1 MQAKL
6 LGNFKQGLAFVV
18 SAPAGT
24 GKTTLVHM
32 LTKEFPCVV
41 MSTSFTTRERRPEE
55 KDGVDYFFVSKE
67 EFEKKVA
74 GKEFLEHVQL
84 YGNYYGTDYQ
94 SIRKLQSEGKHVM
107 LVIDTQGA
115 LQLKG
120 KFPATFIFLEP
131 PSRDILRQRLT
142 QRRTESPEVIEAR
155 LDWAKKEIELAQYY
169 DYRILNDD
177 LSIAYQVLRSV
188 IIAEEHKVR

>member
-6 LGNFKQGLAFVV
+6 LGNLKQGLAFVV

-67 EFEKKVA
+67 EFEKKIA

-131 PSRDILRQRLT
+131 PSREILRQRLT